1 MNKKQSIFLKLN
13 NPVYFLVLLIIVITI
28 CFVIFTPR
36 VSALLFSPKREMTF
50 NSFLNKTKQEQKI
63 NPQEFW
69 KFREFYSPGYFELK
83 DQGLENSEVQS
94 AINEIGLIKPNDVIF
109 TSLFRSKHSIS
120 LDGLTE
126 NETLDKVIDL
136 NSIQNI
142 AFQND
147 HSAIFT
153 NNSGETIM
161 IFLLPISE
169 MKKANGFFEYDGKD
183 KELLEN
189 KYWFNITKLEK

>member
-1 MNKKQSIFLKLN
+1 M
-13 NPVYFLVLLIIVITI
+13 IVITI
-28 CFVIFTPR
+28 CFVIFAPR

-50 NSFLNKTKQEQKI
+50 NSFLDKTKQEQKI

-83 DQGLENSEVQS
+83 DQGLDNSEIKS
-94 AINEIGLIKPNDVIF
+94 ATQEIGLSPNDVIF

-126 NETLDKVIDL
+126 NETLGEVVDL
-136 NSIQNI
+136 NSIQNVT
-142 AFQND
+142 FQNEN
-147 HSAIFT
+147 SAIFT

-189 KYWFNITKLEK
+189 KYWFSITKIER

>member
-1 MNKKQSIFLKLN
+1 MNKKQSIFLKLH
-13 NPVYFLVLLIIVITI
+13 NPVYFLALLMILITI

-36 VSALLFSPKREMTF
+36 VSALLFSPKREMTL
-50 NSFLNKTKQEQKI
+50 NSFLDKTKQEQKI

-69 KFREFYSPGYFELK
+69 KFREFYSPGYFELM
-83 DQGLENSEVQS
+83 DQGLENSEVNS
-94 AINEIGLIKPNDVIF
+94 AINEIGLEPKGVAF
-109 TSLFRSKHSIS
+109 TSLFKSKHSIS

-126 NETLDKVIDL
+126 NESLSEIIDL

-142 AFQND
+142 AFQNE
-147 HSAIFT
+147 HSMIFT
-153 NNSGETIM
+153 NNNKTIM
-161 IFLLPISE
+161 FFLLPISE

-189 KYWFNITKLEK
+189 KYWFNITKIER